1 MSPTSQQVVAHIFG
15 LRKRHPDLV
24 KVRHLGETREKWP
37 LHAVTITDPHA
48 PARHKQHVLVTAG
61 HHGNEES
68 GRLIALAL
76 MDWLV
81 TKTAAEIRRNQK
93 IVILPN
99 MNPDAAEKDA
109 HLQAEGPTPMRDHG
123 PDGPTT
129 PEGRAFEQVANA
141 LQPEVYVDMH
151 ARGFAGCS
159 YDMVL
164 WSEPRTYLEDDYF
177 LHRIA
182 AEMGEAGE
190 RSGIPNIVH
199 PLSWP
204 GFMSE
209 SPDVTSANAFCYRSF
224 KSLSLLTETCESNEF
239 AWPTKDRARSGI
251 ARLHT
256 LFAWGNR
263 RFPKLPYSGYPCY
276 LMGMF
281 KGGLVAVGKDAAARR
296 NSRVAIWRC
305 GSAFHAVTFDQPA
318 SPPDLKRIT
327 ADYRGPEL
335 RTGVGF
341 QTLARGDRRIAEVTL
356 NGRRLRPSKT
366 NGYFTWR
373 YGCATYIVI
382 ALAKLLP
389 GKHEIVIRLL
399 PGATREGTC
408 PL

>member
-1 MSPTSQQVVAHIFG
+1 MTTTAVSPTSAEVIAHIVA
-15 LRKRHPDLV
+15 LRKRHPGLV
-24 KVRHLGETREKWP
+24 KVRTLGATAEERP
-37 LHAVTITDPHA
+37 LHAVTITDPRS
-48 PARHKQHVLVTAG
+48 PARDKQHVLIAAG

-81 TKTAAEIRRNQK
+81 TPGAAETRRKQK

-99 MNPDAAEKDA
+99 MSPDMAERDA
-109 HLQAEGPTPMRDHG
+109 YVPAKGPAPMRDHG
-123 PDGPTT
+123 PGGPKT
-129 PEGRAFEQVANA
+129 PEGKAFEQVANA

-164 WSEPRTYLEDDYF
+164 WSEPRTYLEDDYL

-190 RSGIPNIVH
+190 QAGIPNVVH

-224 KSLSLLTETCESNEF
+224 KSLSFLTETCESNEF
-239 AWPTKDRARSGI
+239 AYPPGDRARSGL
-251 ARLHT
+251 ARLKV
-256 LFAWGNR
+256 LLAWGNR
-263 RFPKLPYSGYPCY
+263 RFPKLRYPGYPCY

-281 KGGLVAVGKDAAARR
+281 KGGLVAIGKDAAARR
-296 NSRVAIWRC
+296 KSRVAIWRS
-305 GSAFHAVTFDQPA
+305 GNGFDAVTFDQAP
-318 SPPDLKRIT
+318 SRPDERRIT
-327 ADYRGPEL
+327 ARYKGPEV

-341 QTLARGDRRIAEVTL
+341 QTLVRGNRRIAEITL
-356 NGRRLRPSKT
+356 NRRKLRPSEI
-366 NGYFTWR
+366 NGYYTWR
-373 YGCATYIVI
+373 HECATYVVV
-382 ALAKLLP
+382 AMAVMKR
-389 GKHEIVIRLL
+389 GKHEIVIRL
-399 PGATREGTC
+399 A
-408 PL
+408 